1 MSVQRKFRIILWDRT
16 GSGGWRGTQKAVVFD
31 AKTVGVEEFANDVGS
46 TYWTLPNDHPQIA
59 EFVPLQRHYE
69 ISRWSDARSR
79 WEFVAAG
86 LLNDYTTTEQETIF
100 SGIDYPAALDQIFT
114 PLPGMTI
121 GANTNLNP
129 KISQNQISSTIFVNG
144 GINDTSTL
152 VTVTNIVATASA
164 TDTYVN
170 NSVTTQTLV
179 GPVINLSF
187 VVQWTGATTGF
198 QTGQLPFGFCIFASP
213 PAGRDV
219 GIPSTPGVTG
229 FPVSSMVAAVEGA
242 LSDSSA
248 GVNKFKRTVN
258 IKLFGYELESQVAA
272 GSTFIMKDQIESGT
286 GTVPFNSVANPLRT
300 GVTYTFQ
307 IYGAVY
313 RSADVKYYIS
323 RAGAISE
330 SVTLGQAD
338 QETAQTS
345 ITRLFD
351 QATGTTTRLDYS
363 SLTTI
368 SSATQTHTTYTYG
381 KTTLSAIA
389 DICDLQMGADTSR
402 VVTFGIDRPTGG
414 SSYNGKFKLNLNTGA
429 STGVSLRYP
438 ENISKYSYSPGF
450 GNVRNKIT
458 VIPSSQYLSG
468 NSSQSPGVLSI
479 GFEKSDTA
487 SIATYGLLPTVI
499 SKTGFLNEAL
509 ATKEAERL
517 GRVYAAENT
526 KRVTFTVN
534 VDGLDIWNG
543 WDLGQTIPVT
553 IKHGLVD
560 ISATN
565 FVISGVRWFG
575 ENNGQE
581 KLELELVLASA
592 FRAGR
597 S

>member
-16 GSGGWRGTQKAVVFD
+16 GSAGSRGVQKAVVFN
-31 AKTVGVEEFANDVGS
+31 AKTIGVEEFANDTGS
-46 TYWTLPNDHPQIA
+46 AYWTLPNDHPQLA
-59 EFVPLQRHYE
+59 EFVPLERHYE
-69 ISRWSDARSR
+69 IGRWSETRSR

-100 SGIDYPAALDQIFT
+100 AGIDYSATLEQIFT

-121 GANTNLNP
+121 GSGTNLNP
-129 KISQNQISSTIFVNG
+129 AISQTAISASIFKNG
-144 GINDTSTL
+144 GINLNSSS
-152 VTVTNIVATASA
+152 VTVKNVVVTALA

-179 GPVINLSF
+179 GPSVTLSF
-187 VVQWTGATTGF
+187 TVEWTGATTGF
-198 QTGQLPFGFCIFASP
+198 PAQPSFAFCVLASP
-213 PAGRDV
+213 PGVRDAG
-219 GIPSTPGVTG
+219 PPYAPGETG
-229 FPVSSMVAAVEGA
+229 LPITSMIGAVEGA
-242 LSDSSA
+242 LADSST
-248 GVNKFKRTVN
+248 GVNRFKRTVSLE
-258 IKLFGYELESQVAA
+258 LFGSELESQVNV
-272 GSTFIMKDQIESGT
+272 GSTFTMKRQIESGS
-286 GTVPFNSVANPLRT
+286 GTVPFNTVGNPLRT

-307 IYGAVY
+307 IYGAVF
-313 RSADVKYYIS
+313 RSSDSKYLLSSKGTIS
-323 RAGAISE
+323 G

-338 QETAQTS
+338 AETAQAS

-363 SLTTI
+363 ALTTI

-381 KTTLSAIA
+381 KPTLSAIA
-389 DICDLQMGADTSR
+389 DICDLQMGADTSK

-414 SSYNGKFKLNLNTGA
+414 NSYNGNFKLNLNAGA

-438 ENISKYSYSPGF
+438 ENISKYSYSPGLSS
-450 GNVRNKIT
+450 VRNKIT

-468 NSSQSPGVLSI
+468 NSTQSPGVLSI

-487 SIATYGLLPTVI
+487 SIATYGLIPAVI
-499 SKTGFLNEAL
+499 SKTGFLNEAE

-534 VDGLDIWNG
+534 VDGLEIWNG

-553 IKHGLVD
+553 IKHGLVN

-575 ENNGQE
+575 ESNGRE